1 MVVVKASSPGKGSD
15 KEASSCVAGR
25 CVNCYDL
32 FWQAGKLSGNLLN
45 NSSIPPGLQRGQ
57 AESSFLSPSWPS
69 RSLLLFLSRPHLK
82 SPAADVTFSVTFKLF
97 I

>member
-1 MVVVKASSPGKGSD
+1 MAVVKASSPGKVSD
-15 KEASSCVAGR
+15 EEASSCVAGR
-25 CVNCYDL
+25 CVNCYGL
-32 FWQAGKLSGNLLN
+32 FWQTGKQSGNKLH

-82 SPAADVTFSVTFKLF
+82 SPVADVAFSVTFKSF